1 MSSIHLTALSI
12 TSTEV
17 LAIIRVQSK
26 TCSASSK
33 SNLEMVGSEILTE
46 DKQFE
51 GNAAKPPK
59 EGVQHKS
66 GKHWRGPSLSQRQ

>member
-1 MSSIHLTALSI
+1 M
-12 TSTEV
+12 

-33 SNLEMVGSEILTE
+33 SNLEMVGSEILIE

-51 GNAAKPPK
+51 GNAAKPPEEVVNLK
-59 EGVQHKS
+59 EVVNTGEDPV
-66 GKHWRGPSLSQRQ
+66 

>member
-1 MSSIHLTALSI
+1 
-12 TSTEV
+12 
-17 LAIIRVQSK
+17 
-26 TCSASSK
+26 
-33 SNLEMVGSEILTE
+33 MVGSEILIE

-59 EGVQHKS
+59 EVVQPKRS